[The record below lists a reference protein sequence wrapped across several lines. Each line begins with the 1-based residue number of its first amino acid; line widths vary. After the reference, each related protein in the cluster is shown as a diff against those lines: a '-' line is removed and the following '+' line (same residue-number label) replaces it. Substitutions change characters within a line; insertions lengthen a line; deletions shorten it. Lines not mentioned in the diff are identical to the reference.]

1 MNIRVL
7 LVDNH
12 TAIRTGLATLLDK
25 EADISIIAEA
35 GSGIEAMEKIRESV
49 PDVLVMD
56 LSLPDMCGTQA
67 TRDILAEHP
76 EIRILVLSIFH
87 DNASV
92 IESLKAGVR
101 GYLVKDCAADKLL
114 KAIRTVYQGK
124 PYFCSAAQEIM
135 MKRCAQWS
143 QKSVNMQVTNRTKK
157 EFAFPQTF
165 QEG

>member
-12 TAIRTGLATLLDK
+12 TATRTGLATLLDK
-25 EADISIIAEA
+25 EGDISIIAEA

-56 LSLPDMCGTQA
+56 LSLPDMCGMQA

-87 DNASV
+87 DNGSV

-101 GYLVKDCAADKLL
+101 GYLVKDYAADKLL

-124 PYFCSAAQEIM
+124 PYFCSEAQEIM
-135 MKRCAQWS
+135 LKRCAQWS
-143 QKSVNMQVTNRTKK
+143 QKSVNIQETNRAKK
-157 EFAFPQTF
+157 KFAYPQTF